1 MLKTALGQSPVF
13 RYAKHISTSVN
24 FFFFFWGGGSTMG
37 LLECVARHN
46 SFLSSN
52 V

>member
-24 FFFFFWGGGSTMG
+24 FFFFFGGGG
-37 LLECVARHN
+37 DPCAFFNFLLAQIN
-46 SFLSSN
+46 F
-52 V
+52 

>member
-24 FFFFFWGGGSTMG
+24 FFFFLGGGEYYGPVRM
-37 LLECVARHN
+37 CC
-46 SFLSSN
+46 
-52 V
+52 